1 MSKLRVAV
9 IFGGTNT
16 EHEVSLVSAKG
27 ILDNLDKSKYE
38 IIPIKITKENKWIS
52 LKELSASYQAVI
64 PDKIISAEDSI
75 DSIDE
80 ILENSQIDVVI
91 PVLHGPYGEDG
102 TIQGMLEL
110 MRLPYVGC
118 GVTASAVCMDKVI
131 QKNIVESYG
140 IKVPPYFWFTKGE
153 WQGDANLVVERLF
166 HKLGTNSYPLFI
178 KPVNQGS
185 SIGVTKAHNE
195 QELRKGI
202 ELGLTRDLKIIVEKG
217 IANVREL
224 ECGILG
230 DSANPQVSVVGEI
243 IPGNEFYDY
252 EAKYLDDNSQAII
265 PAKLDQSI
273 SQEIR
278 STAKEAFKVLDCY
291 GLSRVDFLLDSKSG
305 VCYLNELNT
314 FPGFTQISMYPKLWE
329 ATGITYSNL
338 LDQLID
344 LAMRRH
350 SNKAS
355 LNFSR

>member
-1 MSKLRVAV
+1 MSKLKVAV

-27 ILDNLDKSKYE
+27 IIDNLDNSKYE
-38 IIPIKITKENKWIS
+38 ILPIKITKENKWIS
-52 LKELSASYQAVI
+52 PKEISASYQAVI

-75 DSIDE
+75 DSIDDVME
-80 ILENSQIDVVI
+80 DNKIDVVI

-153 WQGDANLVVERLF
+153 WQQDLNLVMERLF
-166 HKLGTNSYPLFI
+166 HKLGTNPYPLFI

-195 QELRKGI
+195 HELQTGI
-202 ELGLTRDLKIIVEKG
+202 ELALSRDLKIIIEKSVE
-217 IANVREL
+217 NVREL
-224 ECGILG
+224 ECAILG
-230 DSANPQVSVVGEI
+230 TNEKPEASVVGEI

-252 EAKYLDDNSQAII
+252 DAKYLGDNSQAII
-265 PAKLDQSI
+265 PAKLDETI
-273 SQEIR
+273 TDKIR
-278 STAKEAFKVLDCY
+278 STAKESFRVLDCY
-291 GLSRVDFLLDSKSG
+291 GLARVDFLVDSKTSEY
-305 VCYLNELNT
+305 YLNELNT
-314 FPGFTQISMYPKLWE
+314 FPGFTPISMYPKLWE
-329 ATGITYSNL
+329 ASGVSYSDL
-338 LDQLID
+338 LDRLID
-344 LAMRRH
+344 LALVRQREK
-350 SNKAS
+350 SA